1 MHCQNVFMHANLI
14 IITWFLVKFEEKI
27 THAQIIV
34 REKFLAKFITYKII
48 DIVISSSWIIEF
60 LKCVWSEYRI
70 IFIYLFQP
78 FRLVTVCYPS
88 TPPLWRLW
96 CFNKR
101 PPPTYTFKRHI
112 LLFRLNKSC
121 IKWNLTFKVWL
132 KCFINVES
140 IYSLDLWEIWFIRLN
155 SPHEVHQTN

>member
-1 MHCQNVFMHANLI
+1 MISREIWRKKTRANHRCLSLESQGEM
-14 IITWFLVKFEEKI
+14 FSKNLS
-27 THAQIIV
+27 HSH
-34 REKFLAKFITYKII
+34 KII

-96 CFNKR
+96 CFDKR

-132 KCFINVES
+132 KCFISVES
-140 IYSLDLWEIWFIRLN
+140 IYLLDLW
-155 SPHEVHQTN
+155 